1 MKEKKPQNINMGQRF
16 RDAREAKGWS
26 RELLAEKVGLSA
38 PFIADLELGNSGISL
53 EQFVQLCQL
62 LNVKVILPYP
72 PKGVSFKWSKQKFV
86 CGKIM
91 VKRKITAKLAVIF
104 LKNGGPNR
112 DRTDDL
118 TDANRTLSQLSYRPI
133 FSYLI

>member
-53 EQFVQLCQL
+53 ERFVQLCQL
-62 LNVKVILPYP
+62 LNVNAHTILFGDVEEEPLLFNL
-72 PKGVSFKWSKQKFV
+72 GT
-86 CGKIM
+86 M
-91 VKRKITAKLAVIF
+91 LA
-104 LKNGGPNR
+104 NR
-112 DRTDDL
+112 DAEDVRRVVSILKAVTE
-118 TDANRTLSQLSYRPI
+118 AYFRK
-133 FSYLI
+133 